1 MQYWVG
7 LLALLILLV
16 IGFSM
21 RSTNTLGGP
30 TYDSGDLA
38 SQYDQSLWNPTL
50 VRLTHTGSLE
60 SDRLN
65 QRRDCLTLH
74 NPSNLI
80 QTCTENQ
87 QSTLKTSSQWY
98 LARPDP
104 KLVIVEPTGWLD
116 LANPTQYWF
125 SHLID
130 FDEYAKRLASSQL
143 APCKYPEFQQQ
154 EPF

>member
-38 SQYDQSLWNPTL
+38 SQYDQSLGNPTL

-74 NPSNLI
+74 NLSN
-80 QTCTENQ
+80 
-87 QSTLKTSSQWY
+87 
-98 LARPDP
+98 
-104 KLVIVEPTGWLD
+104 
-116 LANPTQYWF
+116 
-125 SHLID
+125 LID